1 MTFRQK
7 LMTLAVAPLIVVTIA
22 VTMFLTWQSTRLA
35 KSNIEAFQQ
44 SMLSSKQAEIE
55 NLTNVALS
63 SINSI
68 YSNAAP
74 DDVEAK
80 ARVSEIL
87 MSLDYGKDG
96 YFFVYDFDGNSVVH
110 PRQLFRNGK
119 NWMSLVD
126 PDGDRVISELIKTAR
141 AGGGYHRYKW
151 QQPSTGAL
159 SDKISYVVAL
169 PKWNWILGTGAYLDD
184 VAAQAR
190 AANLAIQDRT
200 RQSFVLV
207 ALFALPA
214 VFIVFATC
222 IFVTFDQRKLAN
234 AVQKQLT
241 QRVIETQERERSR
254 LARELHDGI
263 SQELLGVRYAMELA
277 GRRAGDVSPELNR
290 AIEETISTL
299 NTTIREIR
307 NISHDLRP
315 RALDDIG
322 LVAAIK
328 NLSEKFSARSG
339 VAISLDA
346 DGFVD
351 DLVPDAR
358 TALFRVT
365 QEALSNVERHAGASR
380 VSLRLWNERG
390 RTRMHI
396 SDDGRGVDFSR
407 APQARGLG
415 MENMRERIGHF
426 GGVLLIDGDANG
438 TRLLLMLP
446 RSASQPV
453 ADSGAA
459 A

>member
-1 MTFRQK
+1 
-7 LMTLAVAPLIVVTIA
+7 
-22 VTMFLTWQSTRLA
+22 
-35 KSNIEAFQQ
+35 
-44 SMLSSKQAEIE
+44 
-55 NLTNVALS
+55 
-63 SINSI
+63 
-68 YSNAAP
+68 
-74 DDVEAK
+74 
-80 ARVSEIL
+80 
-87 MSLDYGKDG
+87 
-96 YFFVYDFDGNSVVH
+96 
-110 PRQLFRNGK
+110 
-119 NWMSLVD
+119 
-126 PDGDRVISELIKTAR
+126 
-141 AGGGYHRYKW
+141 
-151 QQPSTGAL
+151 
-159 SDKISYVVAL
+159 
-169 PKWNWILGTGAYLDD
+169 
-184 VAAQAR
+184 
-190 AANLAIQDRT
+190 
-200 RQSFVLV
+200 
-207 ALFALPA
+207 

-315 RALDDIG
+315 RVLDDIG

-339 VAISLDA
+339 VAISVDA

-380 VSLRLWNERG
+380 VALRLWNERG
-390 RTRMHI
+390 RTRMQI

-407 APQARGLG
+407 TPQARGLG

-438 TRLLLMLP
+438 MRLLLMLP